1 MVKNFSNIYKEQ
13 LNSIINNED
22 DIALFLVG
30 SSKNINFE
38 NEDLKIKDI
47 DLFIISHQIENQI
60 RDIKILNGIEFDIN
74 KFSIEYAKMMIEN
87 KEYFFIKEMKDAKI
101 IYDKKNIAH
110 ELINSSKLK
119 YYEGPEK
126 ISKDEMLV
134 LKNTIYDNI
143 SRLHNKTDFENYEYE
158 FLTNIYLK
166 DIIRGYFIKNGKW
179 IPKDKKL
186 FKYLSENEKD
196 LFRLAKDVYKSYEYN
211 NLKKVYE
218 YVFF

>member
-1 MVKNFSNIYKEQ
+1 MIKSFSNIYKEQ

-22 DIALFLVG
+22 VIALFLVG

-101 IYDKKNIAH
+101 IYDKKNIAY

-158 FLTNIYLK
+158 FLTNIYL
-166 DIIRGYFIKNGKW
+166 
-179 IPKDKKL
+179 
-186 FKYLSENEKD
+186 
-196 LFRLAKDVYKSYEYN
+196 
-211 NLKKVYE
+211 
-218 YVFF
+218 

>member
-1 MVKNFSNIYKEQ
+1 
-13 LNSIINNED
+13 
-22 DIALFLVG
+22 
-30 SSKNINFE
+30 
-38 NEDLKIKDI
+38 
-47 DLFIISHQIENQI
+47 
-60 RDIKILNGIEFDIN
+60 
-74 KFSIEYAKMMIEN
+74 
-87 KEYFFIKEMKDAKI
+87 MKDAKI
-101 IYDKKNIAH
+101 IYDKKNIAY

-186 FKYLSENEKD
+186 FKYLSENEK
-196 LFRLAKDVYKSYEYN
+196 
-211 NLKKVYE
+211 
-218 YVFF
+218 

>member
-1 MVKNFSNIYKEQ
+1 MIKSFSNIYKEQ

-22 DIALFLVG
+22 VIALVLVG

-101 IYDKKNIAH
+101 I
-110 ELINSSKLK
+110 
-119 YYEGPEK
+119 
-126 ISKDEMLV
+126 
-134 LKNTIYDNI
+134 
-143 SRLHNKTDFENYEYE
+143 
-158 FLTNIYLK
+158 
-166 DIIRGYFIKNGKW
+166 
-179 IPKDKKL
+179 
-186 FKYLSENEKD
+186 
-196 LFRLAKDVYKSYEYN
+196 
-211 NLKKVYE
+211 
-218 YVFF
+218 